1 MPLRGCFLGT
11 ALRKDLTTHV
21 HVQQLPPS
29 HPQMLNTC
37 SQALSLARTH
47 MTGQVP
53 PVGDPVRRGADIRRS
68 TGEAP
73 PALCQFLPPSLPP
86 VRCGGDIRR
95 SFTLSLS
102 ASLAPI
108 LSRSP
113 FSLSHSLPPSLLYF
127 SLGGPPT
134 FVCGEKGGEESG
146 RLPSVIRTV
155 RSRLSRTSVGLVLDL
170 GLCRTLSG
178 ACDPSPSRACPS
190 VPITSLPF
198 TTSCHKGP
206 HEALHPSLLLG
217 LGLSVAK
224 HPPHRVH

>member
-127 SLGGPPT
+127 LPPSLPPSLFFSLGGPPT

-190 VPITSLPF
+190 VPITSLPLI
-198 TTSCHKGP
+198 TH
-206 HEALHPSLLLG
+206 HEPAPQYPS
-217 LGLSVAK
+217 
-224 HPPHRVH
+224 